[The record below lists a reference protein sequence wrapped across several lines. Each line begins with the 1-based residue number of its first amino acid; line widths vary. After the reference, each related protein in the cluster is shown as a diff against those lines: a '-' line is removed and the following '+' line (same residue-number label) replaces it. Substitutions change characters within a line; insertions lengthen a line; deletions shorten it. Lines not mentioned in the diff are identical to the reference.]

1 MVISGHTD
9 IGTVTRALRLAADDY
24 LRRPFHLKEFGLRLE
39 ALLRRHGPGI
49 LAIAY
54 SRSKAIHLNELS
66 IDVGSGAIS
75 KAAPPVSL
83 TERERLALTTLIES
97 APQPISRNELSRRLK
112 LDEEHSAQTL
122 SSLMRHLRT
131 KIARLGVRGNP
142 IRAVRGFGYRLTQSR
157 RLQRPPGS
165 RLPALIRVHPCCL
178 YERPPLLELRLEVR
192 G

>member
-97 APQPISRNELSRRLK
+97 APQPIPRNELSRRLK

-131 KIARLGVRGNP
+131 KIARSGRQGEPYPGRARIRIPPDSIPTLATTAGVTSAGTNP
-142 IRAVRGFGYRLTQSR
+142 RT
-157 RLQRPPGS
+157 
-165 RLPALIRVHPCCL
+165 
-178 YERPPLLELRLEVR
+178 PLLPL
-192 G
+192 